1 MDGDRR
7 LPTAKHMN
15 VMITRCRG
23 VIIRFATCLG
33 LCLLF
38 LPTIGIAEDLSTAN
52 GVTFHDIEILS
63 RSSSSI
69 GLRSREG
76 EYQVALADL
85 RPADRAKY
93 SKSLANAI
101 SLPAL
106 TVIGEAKPFS
116 TEAPPTKGE
125 AIMEKELRRQQQD
138 QLDAAKKRKEHPP
151 PKPIQVARGV
161 TISLGST
168 NPRNEAAIM
177 PSYLTTDYQSLD
189 PKIMEKDLKGF
200 VSPQKGP

>member
-1 MDGDRR
+1 
-7 LPTAKHMN
+7 
-15 VMITRCRG
+15 MIFR
-23 VIIRFATCLG
+23 VVA
-33 LCLLF
+33 LLSLF
-38 LPTIGIAEDLSTAN
+38 SWAPAVGFAEDLSTAN

-63 RSSSSI
+63 RSSSAI
-69 GLRSREG
+69 GFRSREG
-76 EYQVALADL
+76 EFQVAFSDL
-85 RPADRAKY
+85 KPADRAKY
-93 SKSLANAI
+93 SKSLANAM

-106 TVIGEAKPFS
+106 TVIGESKPFS

-125 AIMEKELRRQQQD
+125 AIMEKELRRQQQE
-138 QLDAAKKRKEHPP
+138 QIDAAKKRKEHPP

-189 PKIMEKDLKGF
+189 PKIIEKDLKGF
-200 VSPQKGP
+200 LLQQPQQGK